1 MAEISNKFL
10 QTEDSTRNEKC
21 RQSRAEKSVRR
32 RKLEQT
38 LEMEYSEVQEN
49 KWQVVNPES
58 QYDWNGFMNLITTLS
73 EFLL

>member
-58 QYDWNGFMNLITTLS
+58 QLS
-73 EFLL
+73 GIGS